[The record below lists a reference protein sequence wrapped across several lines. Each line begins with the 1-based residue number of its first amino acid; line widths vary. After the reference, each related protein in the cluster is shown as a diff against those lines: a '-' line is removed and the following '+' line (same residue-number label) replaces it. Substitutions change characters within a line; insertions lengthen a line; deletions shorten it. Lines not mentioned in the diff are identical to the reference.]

1 VTKKKEIY
9 MMSMEKRV
17 FKVEV
22 EWVEE
27 TFSLKCLVEV
37 WEADNKDLR
46 KENQFS
52 MLSNALLKR
61 SIMERAQKFQ

>member
-1 VTKKKEIY
+1 
-9 MMSMEKRV
+9 MMNMEKKD

-27 TFSLKCLVEV
+27 TFSLKCLVEE
-37 WEADNKDLR
+37 WAEGHKDQR

-52 MLSNALLKR
+52 MLLNALLKK
-61 SIMERAQKFQ
+61 SIMVRAQKFQ